1 MKTMVKR
8 LAFGPAPMSAHVT
21 VGLERPNEV
30 TRVILE
36 GLDAPI
42 DVSRD
47 HVPVSL
53 RPFCIGLYL
62 GANLSDE
69 QLSARPL
76 QLVLTDWDE
85 PHEVRGRI
93 TLRFQRTVGPRLR
106 VFEATRSANYCLS
119 PPHMLAREARDWY
132 YRRRK
137 KKNPYNFVMTPEAL
151 RALNVYYMRPRPVS
165 LVTVMDGGE
174 SDLFPMDLIGPLS
187 SGHFTMAL
195 RSTSPAIRLMEHS
208 KRIAVSAIPASFKKA
223 AYALGSHHQT
233 LCVDWNGLPFPLV
246 SSQEFA
252 LPVPRDALHVRELEI
267 QAVHRIHSHTFFVT
281 SIMRE
286 TRCGDGEAFCHVA
299 GPYAFVRRMDVLP

>member
-1 MKTMVKR
+1 MKTMLKR

-21 VGLERPNEV
+21 VGLQQPNTV

-53 RPFCIGLYL
+53 RPFCIGLSL
-62 GANLSDE
+62 GANLTDD
-69 QLSARPL
+69 QLRARRL
-76 QLVLTDWDE
+76 HLVLRDWDE
-85 PHEVRGRI
+85 PNEFRGRI
-93 TLRFQRTVGPRLR
+93 ALQFQQTIGPRIR
-106 VFEATRSANYCLS
+106 VFEAVDSKNYCL
-119 PPHMLAREARDWY
+119 PFPQMLAREARDSY

-137 KKNPYNFVMTPEAL
+137 GKNPYNFVMTPSAL

-208 KRIAVSAIPASFKKA
+208 RRIAVSAIPASFKKA
-223 AYALGSHHQT
+223 AYALGTHHT
-233 LCVDWNGLPFPLV
+233 NLCVDWNHLPFSV
-246 SSQEFA
+246 ISSQEFA

-267 QAVHRIHSHTFFVT
+267 QEVHRIHSHTFFVT

-286 TRCGDGEAFCHVA
+286 TRCGDGDAFCHVA
-299 GPYAFVRRMDVLP
+299 GPYAYVRRMEVLP